1 MKSRIRISLFVMFFC
16 FLCASFLVVKGVLTQ
31 SAQNP
36 TKISMRERAKRD
48 GKVVQKFF
56 PRLNRYDTL
65 EALKKDSTG
74 IILGTITARKS
85 RVSPHTDDAVSTDY
99 TIKVQETLK
108 GDFVKDNLVRIN
120 EVGGKLVY
128 EDGTY
133 AEVVLPAF
141 WNTPQLEKTYVLF
154 LSPKDGGDYRL
165 VGGPQGL
172 FEVDKSGLVK
182 PQGLPTDELF
192 LAHQGTTLKKFTER
206 IRTSVEER
214 AALKTI
220 R

>member
-16 FLCASFLVVKGVLTQ
+16 FFGASFFVARSVLT
-31 SAQNP
+31 QNP
-36 TKISMRERAKRD
+36 TKVSMRERAKRD
-48 GKVVQKFF
+48 GKVVTKFF

-65 EALKKDSTG
+65 EALKKDSVAVV
-74 IILGTITARKS
+74 LGTITARAS
-85 RVSPHTDDAVSTDY
+85 RVSPHTEDAVSTDY
-99 TIKVQETLK
+99 TIKVQESLK

-133 AEVVLPAF
+133 AEVVLPDF
-141 WNTPQLEKTYVLF
+141 WKTPQLEKTYVLF

-165 VGGPQGL
+165 VGGPQGM
-172 FEVDKSGLVK
+172 FEVEKSGVIK
-182 PQGLPTDELF
+182 PQGLPTDDLF
-192 LAHQGTTLKKFTER
+192 LTHQGMTVKKFAER
-206 IRTSVEER
+206 IRANVEER
-214 AALKTI
+214 AAAKAI

>member
-16 FLCASFLVVKGVLTQ
+16 FFCASFFVVRSVLTQ
-31 SAQNP
+31 NQ
-36 TKISMRERAKRD
+36 TKVSMRERAKRD
-48 GKVVQKFF
+48 GKVVTKFF

-65 EALKKDSTG
+65 EALKKDSAA
-74 IILGTITARKS
+74 IVLGTITGRAT
-85 RVSPHTDDAVSTDY
+85 RVSPHTEDAVSTDY
-99 TIKVQETLK
+99 TIIVQETFK

-133 AEVVLPAF
+133 AEVVLPEF

-165 VGGPQGL
+165 VGGPQGM
-172 FEVDKSGLVK
+172 FEVEKSGLLK
-182 PQGLPTDELF
+182 PQGLPTDDLF
-192 LAHQGTTLKKFTER
+192 LSHQGMTVKKFAER
-206 IRTSVEER
+206 IRTNVEER
-214 AALKTI
+214 AAAKAI